1 MPIETITKASRRRY
15 RWTFERVIEDRRIR
29 KAKLL
34 PPGISAK
41 QADELGRKWDAETY
55 ALHTGVTKSIVTIGD
70 CVMAHVTDKGAS
82 WKDGRKRALIL
93 EKWKAEFSDQDAN
106 DLHAWSIRFVGYM
119 RARVDHRGAAKRALS
134 DGAIRNVMAYLRA
147 AIKYA
152 HKIGR
157 IDVDQTA
164 RMVIP
169 TVSNERHH
177 YPQRR
182 EMLRIARACGH
193 RELRAAIRIAFY
205 SGMRRGEILRAK
217 VTRNGFSLDD
227 TKNGRPRIIPIHP
240 RVAVLARRVRFTL
253 TVKQFEEAW
262 KRARKEAGYPA
273 TKFHD
278 LRHGAASEMINAGID
293 LFTVGGVLGHKS
305 VVSTKRYSHLVT
317 DRLAAAVG
325 KIGQKRKEA
334 ENSG

>member
-1 MPIETITKASRRRY
+1 MPIETITKAGRRRY
-15 RWTFERVIEDRRIR
+15 RWTFERVIEGGRVR

-34 PPGISAK
+34 PAGISAK

-55 ALHTGVTKSIVTIGD
+55 ALHTGVTKAVVTIGD
-70 CVMAHVTDKGAS
+70 CVLAHVTDKGAG

-93 EKWKAEFSDQDAN
+93 EKWGPEYATQDAN

-119 RARVDHRGAAKRALS
+119 RASADHLGHPKRPLS
-134 DGAIRNVMAYLRA
+134 DAAIRNVLAYIRA

-157 IDVDQTA
+157 IEVDQTA

-169 TVSNERHH
+169 AVNNERHH
-177 YPQRR
+177 YPQRK
-182 EMLRIARACGH
+182 EMLEIARACKH
-193 RELRAAIRIAFY
+193 REVRAAIRIAFY

-217 VTRNGFSLDD
+217 VSRQGYSLDD

-262 KRARKEAGYPA
+262 KKARTAAGHPN

-325 KIGQKRKEA
+325 KIGQKRG
-334 ENSG
+334 NLV

>member
-1 MPIETITKASRRRY
+1 MPIETITKAGRRRY
-15 RWTFERVIEDRRIR
+15 RWTFERVIEGSRVR

-34 PPGISAK
+34 PAGLSAK
-41 QADELGRKWDAETY
+41 QADELGRKWDVETY
-55 ALHTGVTKSIVTIGD
+55 ALHTGVTKEVVTIGD
-70 CVMAHVTDKGAS
+70 CVLAHLADKRAG
-82 WKDGRKRALIL
+82 WKDGLKRVQIL
-93 EKWKAEFSDQDAN
+93 EKWAPEYAEQDAN

-119 RARVDHRGAAKRALS
+119 RAKVDHRGMPKRPLS
-134 DGAIRNVMAYLRA
+134 DAAIRNVLAYLRA

-157 IDVDQTA
+157 IEVDQTA

-169 TVSNERHH
+169 AVSNERHH
-177 YPQRR
+177 YPQRK
-182 EMLRIARACGH
+182 EMLEIAHACKH
-193 RELRAAIRIAFY
+193 REVRAAIRIAFY

-217 VTRNGFSLDD
+217 VSRQGYSLDD

-240 RVAVLARRVRFTL
+240 RVAVLARRIRFSL

-262 KRARKEAGYPA
+262 KKARAAAGHPS

-317 DRLAAAVG
+317 ERLAAAVG
-325 KIGQKRKEA
+325 KIGRKRKDL
-334 ENSG
+334 ENPV

>member
-1 MPIETITKASRRRY
+1 M
-15 RWTFERVIEDRRIR
+15 
-29 KAKLL
+29 L
-34 PPGISAK
+34 
-41 QADELGRKWDAETY
+41 
-55 ALHTGVTKSIVTIGD
+55 
-70 CVMAHVTDKGAS
+70 AHVTDKGAS

-93 EKWKAEFSDQDAN
+93 EKWAPEFANQDAN

-119 RARVDHRGAAKRALS
+119 RAKADHNGLPKRPLS
-134 DGAIRNVMAYLRA
+134 DAAIRNVLAYIRA

-157 IDVDQTA
+157 IETDQTA

-169 TVSNERHH
+169 SVNNERHH
-177 YPQRR
+177 YPQRKEMQKIAKACRNR
-182 EMLRIARACGH
+182 EV
-193 RELRAAIRIAFY
+193 RAAIRIAFY

-217 VTRNGFSLDD
+217 VTRNGYSLDD

-240 RVAVLARRVRFTL
+240 RIAVLARRIRFTI
-253 TVKQFEEAW
+253 TPKQFETAWRQAREA
-262 KRARKEAGYPA
+262 AGYPD

-305 VVSTKRYSHLVT
+305 IVSTKRYSHLVT
-317 DRLAAAVG
+317 DRLADAVSR
-325 KIGQKRKEA
+325 IGQKNPHRGITKPKQ
-334 ENSG
+334 

>member
-1 MPIETITKASRRRY
+1 MPIETITKAGRRRY
-15 RWTFERVIEDRRIR
+15 RWTFERVIEGGRVR

-34 PPGISAK
+34 PAGLSAK

-55 ALHTGVTKSIVTIGD
+55 ALHTGVTKDIVTIGD
-70 CVMAHVTDKGAS
+70 CVLAHVTDKRAS
-82 WKDGRKRALIL
+82 WKDGLKRVQIL
-93 EKWKAEFSDQDAN
+93 EKWGPEYADQDAN
-106 DLHAWSIRFVGYM
+106 DLHAWSIRFIGYM
-119 RARVDHRGAAKRALS
+119 RASVDHHGVPKRPLS
-134 DGAIRNVMAYLRA
+134 DAAVRNVLAYIRA

-157 IDVDQTA
+157 IEVDQTA

-169 TVSNERHH
+169 AVNNERHH

-182 EMLRIARACGH
+182 EMLEIARAC
-193 RELRAAIRIAFY
+193 RNPQVRAAIRIAFY

-217 VTRNGFSLDD
+217 VTRQGYSLDN
-227 TKNGRPRIIPIHP
+227 TKNGRSRIIPIHP
-240 RVAVLARRVRFTL
+240 RVAVLARRVRFTV

-262 KRARKEAGYPA
+262 KRARAQAGYPT

-305 VVSTKRYSHLVT
+305 VVSTKRYAHLVT
-317 DRLAAAVG
+317 DRLADAVG
-325 KIGQKRKEA
+325 KIGRKPG
-334 ENSG
+334 SMV

>member
-1 MPIETITKASRRRY
+1 MPIETITKAGRRRY
-15 RWTFERVIEDRRIR
+15 RWTFERIIEGCRVR

-41 QADELGRKWDAETY
+41 QADELGRKWDSETY
-55 ALHTGVTKSIVTIGD
+55 ALHTGVAKPVVTIGD
-70 CVMAHVTDKGAS
+70 CVMIHLSDRSAG
-82 WKDGRKRALIL
+82 WKDATKRVQIL
-93 EKWKAEFSDQDAN
+93 QKWAPEYAEQDASE
-106 DLHAWSIRFVGYM
+106 LHEWSKSIVGYM
-119 RARVDHRGAAKRALS
+119 RARVDRRGAPKRPLS
-134 DGAIRNVMAYLRA
+134 DAAIRNVLAYLRA

-157 IDVDQTA
+157 LDADQTA

-169 TVSNERHH
+169 AVNNERHH
-177 YPQRR
+177 YPERR
-182 EMLRIARACGH
+182 EMLEIARACVH
-193 RELRAAIRIAFY
+193 REVRAAIRVAFY

-217 VTRNGFSLDD
+217 VTRHGYSLDD

-240 RVAVLARRVRFTL
+240 RVAVLARRTKFTL

-262 KRARKEAGYPA
+262 KKARAAAGYPN

-325 KIGQKRKEA
+325 RIGQKR
-334 ENSG
+334 

>member
-1 MPIETITKASRRRY
+1 MPIETITKAGRRRY
-15 RWTFERVIEDRRIR
+15 RWTFERVIEGSRVR

-34 PPGISAK
+34 PAGLSAK

-55 ALHTGVTKSIVTIGD
+55 ALHTGVTKAVVTIGD
-70 CVMAHVTDKGAS
+70 CVLVHVTDKGAG

-93 EKWKAEFSDQDAN
+93 EKWAPEFAEQDAN

-119 RARVDHRGAAKRALS
+119 RASVDHRGAPKRPLS
-134 DGAIRNVMAYLRA
+134 DAAIRNVLAYIRA

-157 IDVDQTA
+157 LEVDQTA

-169 TVSNERHH
+169 AVNNERHH
-177 YPQRR
+177 YPQRK
-182 EMLRIARACGH
+182 EMLEIARACQH
-193 RELRAAIRIAFY
+193 REVRAAIRIAFY

-217 VTRNGFSLDD
+217 VSRQGYSLDD

-240 RVAVLARRVRFTL
+240 RVAVLARRMRFTL

-262 KRARKEAGYPA
+262 KKARAAAGHPG

-317 DRLAAAVG
+317 DRLATAVG
-325 KIGQKRKEA
+325 KIGQKRG
-334 ENSG
+334 NPV